1 MKRHSCLS
9 QRKPQSM
16 NPPRA
21 AKLNPFIVGDYFQK
35 LNNVLEKYDLK
46 RQPVKIFNMDEKGC
60 RLTLHHQQTV
70 ITQKEHAE
78 NCTIVTCA
86 NALGNAIPPMFLF
99 KGQRIK
105 PTFSDR
111 LPPGSQV
118 RMAPKVSMTTS
129 LFIEWLHHFSNFI
142 QLPVPLIF
150 DGAASHLD
158 ISIVDAAEPLGIHL
172 LCLPSN
178 TTHELQP
185 LDKSVSLFRTY
196 WDEELLRYW
205 DKYPDRKM
213 NKERFSEVFTPVWSR
228 WMTMANITH
237 GFRTTGIYPFDK
249 NVIPEHA
256 YGPSVPT
263 QQNHTQNEPEGN
275 DEDSS
280 DSDDRQLTKHVTP
293 LKKNTF

>member
-1 MKRHSCLS
+1 M
-9 QRKPQSM
+9 
-16 NPPRA
+16 
-21 AKLNPFIVGDYFQK
+21 G
-35 LNNVLEKYDLK
+35 
-46 RQPVKIFNMDEKGC
+46 EKGATKQAE
-60 RLTLHHQQTV
+60 RR
-70 ITQKEHAE
+70 ENADRGEYAE

-86 NALGNAIPPMFLF
+86 NALGNAIPPMILF
-99 KGQRIK
+99 KGQWIK
-105 PTFSDR
+105 PTFSDG

-118 RMAPKVSMTTS
+118 RMAPKGSMTTS

-142 QLPVPLIF
+142 QPPVLLIF

-185 LDKSVSLFRTY
+185 LDKSVFRFFEHY

-228 WMTMANITH
+228 CMTMANITH
-237 GFRTTGIYPFDK
+237 GFRATGIYPFDK

-256 YGPSVPT
+256 YGPSVPM
-263 QQNHTQNEPEGN
+263 QQNHTQNGPEGN
-275 DEDSS
+275 DENSS
-280 DSDDRQLTKHVTP
+280 DSDDDVPLAVLQRQLTKHVTP
-293 LKKNTF
+293 LKKNTFRRFL